1 MSLERARLDDPA
13 RDLGLMTSTAWFSSL
28 LSAESLGRG
37 IPQLAAR
44 LCCLFIL
51 VAVGLD

>member
-37 IPQLAAR
+37 IPRLAAKTVLPFYSGR
-44 LCCLFIL
+44 CW
-51 VAVGLD
+51 A